1 MNQGRISSKL
11 LGWSALLLLV
21 AAAVAFVVPVTLFAF
36 ASGDEGVAVTDTP
49 VVVDAPAHRAWGIYF
64 NDADNSGYSGYCSV
78 SDGAGRPVEIRDPG
92 ATVSSSDTEMLNH
105 VFTTP
110 EGGRFI
116 VECRADNASVRVGP
130 VGNLPSVLIGTV
142 IAAGLGATGF
152 ALGVMW
158 LIRRGSVDVL
168 THTA

>member
-1 MNQGRISSKL
+1 MNQGRIASKL

-64 NDADNSGYSGYCSV
+64 HDVDNSGYSGYCSV
-78 SDGAGRPVEIRDPG
+78 NDSAGRPVEIRDSG
-92 ATVSSSDTEMLNH
+92 ATVSSSDTEDLNH

-110 EGGRFI
+110 EDGRFT
-116 VECRADNASVRVGP
+116 VECQTDNASVRVGP
-130 VGNLPSVLIGTV
+130 VGNLPSVLIGTA
-142 IAAGLGATGF
+142 IAAGLGVTGF
-152 ALGVMW
+152 ALGIMW
-158 LIRRGSVDVL
+158 LIRRVARP
-168 THTA
+168 TY